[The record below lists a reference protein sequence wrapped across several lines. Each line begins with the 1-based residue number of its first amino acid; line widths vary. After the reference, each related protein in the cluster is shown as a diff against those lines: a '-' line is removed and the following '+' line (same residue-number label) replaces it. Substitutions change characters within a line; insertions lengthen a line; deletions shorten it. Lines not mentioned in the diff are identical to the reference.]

1 MDMRACV
8 PGAGVTPQLIGTA
21 SVTDGFAAQ
30 SGIAPI
36 GQTVFEEVFSG
47 QFYDVR
53 SDNGFYAIAYDQAS
67 NPIFCCTMRSVSE
80 GVYERWGRIFG
91 L

>member
-1 MDMRACV
+1 MRACV
-8 PGAGVTPQLIGTA
+8 PGAGVTSQLVGTA
-21 SVTDGFAAQ
+21 TVTDGFAAQ
-30 SGIAPI
+30 TGIAPI
-36 GQTVFEEVFSG
+36 GQTVFEEVLAG

-53 SDNGFYAIAYDQAS
+53 SDNGFYAIAYDQAD